1 VLRRARDVRREQ
13 PFTSRY
19 LFDLFGSFSMTN
31 SGWTMRLGEA
41 CLLAL
46 SVAALSAV
54 PTALRT
60 HVSGGALLDGL
71 LVGTAALLPFVSLL
85 VVLLRAAGRG
95 LRGVMGTRANA
106 AATLSIALLVGLAL
120 PALSVVAGLLKAV
133 THHRGLGGATF
144 GVVGLGVVV
153 ACALI
158 ARRMVDLGQN
168 LVSRGVKPVFVAVGG
183 AVVSVLPLVVLA
195 VALARSAK
203 GQGAGSVGSA
213 LVDLAIALVA
223 TALAASIELRPQHSK
238 LAATLGVPCA
248 AVLMLT
254 ASARLASSPP
264 VGRSVQTGGGLAA
277 TLLSAL
283 EKWTDRDGDG
293 VGAHFGGDDCDEG
306 DPRRHPGA
314 VDVPGDGVDQD
325 CNGSDAPVASV
336 SPGPTPA
343 PGTSGSAAANIP
355 AVSSKPGT
363 LSGAPDII
371 LITLD
376 TVRADRTSVYGYDQK
391 TTPHLEQL
399 ASRGVVFDHAYAPG
413 SDTQRALMP
422 LVSGKPLSQTVK
434 ERKEWPSIPSDVE
447 TVAERLKKAGYATGA
462 VASFT
467 WLSDEKGFNQGFD
480 KFETVYREEHPER
493 SVTGALATRS
503 AISILDELGRKDAPI
518 FLWVHLFDAHEKY
531 QEHAGK
537 RFGRGPSGLYDGE
550 IAFVDKQIG
559 QIAAY
564 LEKWKRPRA
573 AAWIVHGSHGE
584 AFGEHGTKG
593 HGTELYEEMLRVPLL
608 VVLPDG
614 KAGRYDADAVTT
626 LDIAPTVLAL
636 GGASLEGV
644 TGISLLPRARL
655 DAGIPKHP
663 PVVAYGPK
671 RAAIIDWPMK
681 LIVQDRKKQNRNF
694 LFDLASDPREEKDLN
709 SDRVEE
715 VTRLEKLLSSF
726 APTP

>member
-1 VLRRARDVRREQ
+1 
-13 PFTSRY
+13 
-19 LFDLFGSFSMTN
+19 
-31 SGWTMRLGEA
+31 MRLGEA

-60 HVSGGALLDGL
+60 HVSGGGLLDGL

-120 PALSVVAGLLKAV
+120 PALSVVAGLLKAL

-144 GVVGLGVVV
+144 GVVGLAVVI

-168 LVSRGVKPVFVAVGG
+168 LVSRGVKPVFVAAGG

-195 VALARSAK
+195 VALARSAQ
-203 GQGAGSVGSA
+203 GQGAGSVGAA

-223 TALAASIELRPQHSK
+223 TALAASIELRAHHSK

-264 VGRSVQTGGGLAA
+264 VGRSVQNGGGLAA

-306 DPRRHPGA
+306 DPQRHPGA
-314 VDVPGDGVDQD
+314 VDIPGDGIDQD
-325 CNGSDAPVASV
+325 CDGSDARVAGASSV
-336 SPGPTPA
+336 SPGPTSAPA
-343 PGTSGSAAANIP
+343 TSGSAAANVP
-355 AVSSKPGT
+355 AALPKPGT
-363 LSGAPDII
+363 FSGNPDII

-422 LVSGKPLSQTVK
+422 LVSGKPLSLTVK
-434 ERKEWPSIPSDVE
+434 ERREWPTIPSDVE

-462 VASFT
+462 VVSFT

-503 AISILDELGRKDAPI
+503 ALSILDELGKKDAPI

-564 LEKWKRPRA
+564 VEKWKRSRA

-593 HGTELYEEMLRVPLL
+593 HGTELYEETLRVPL
-608 VVLPDG
+608 VVALPEG
-614 KAGRYDADAVTT
+614 KAGRYDAGAVTT

-636 GGASLEGV
+636 GGASVEGV
-644 TGISLLPRARL
+644 MGVSLLPQARL
-655 DAGIPKHP
+655 DSGIQKHAP
-663 PVVAYGPK
+663 IVAYGPK

-694 LFDLASDPREEKDLN
+694 LFDLATDPREEKDLS
-709 SDRVEE
+709 SDRVED
-715 VTRLEKLLSSF
+715 VTRLEKLLSSL

>member
-1 VLRRARDVRREQ
+1 
-13 PFTSRY
+13 
-19 LFDLFGSFSMTN
+19 MTN

-41 CLLAL
+41 CTLAL
-46 SVAALSAV
+46 SVAALAAV

-60 HVSGGALLDGL
+60 HVSGGGLLDGL
-71 LVGTAALLPFVSLL
+71 LVGTAALLPFVTLF

-106 AATLSIALLVGLAL
+106 AATLGIALLVGLAL
-120 PALSVVAGLLKAV
+120 PALSVVAGLLKAL

-144 GVVGLGVVV
+144 GVLGLAVVIGCV
-153 ACALI
+153 LL

-168 LVSRGVKPVFVAVGG
+168 LVARGVRPVLVAAGG
-183 AVVSVLPLVVLA
+183 AIVSVVPLVFLA
-195 VALARSAK
+195 VSLARSSV
-203 GQGAGSVGSA
+203 GQGAGSVGAA

-238 LAATLGVPCA
+238 LASMLGVPFA
-248 AVLMLT
+248 AVLMIT

-314 VDVPGDGVDQD
+314 VEIPGDAIDQD
-325 CNGSDAPVASV
+325 CDGTDGVVPAPV
-336 SPGPTPA
+336 PGPTPGPA
-343 PGTSGSAAANIP
+343 TSGSAGITTNVGMPKSNSNA
-355 AVSSKPGT
+355 S
-363 LSGAPDII
+363 APDIL

-399 ASRGVVFDHAYAPG
+399 AARGVVFDHAYATG

-434 ERKEWPSIPSDVE
+434 ERREWPTIPADVD
-447 TVAERLKKAGYATGA
+447 TVAERLKRAGYATGA

-467 WLSDEKGFNQGFD
+467 WLSSEKGFDQGFD
-480 KFETVYREEHPER
+480 RFATVYLEEHPER

-503 AISILDELGRKDAPI
+503 ALSILDEFGRKDAPI
-518 FLWVHLFDAHEKY
+518 FLWVHLFDAHERY
-531 QEHAGK
+531 QEHEGK

-559 QIAAY
+559 QIAAF
-564 LEKWKRPRA
+564 LAKWNRPRPL
-573 AAWIVHGSHGE
+573 AWVVHGSHGE
-584 AFGEHGTKG
+584 GFGEHATKG
-593 HGTELYEEMLRVPLL
+593 HGTELYEEMLRVPLV

-614 KAGRYDADAVTT
+614 KPGRYSAGAVTT
-626 LDIAPTVLAL
+626 LDIAPTVVAIA
-636 GGASLEGV
+636 GASAEGMV
-644 TGISLLPRARL
+644 GISLVPHARL
-655 DAGIPKHP
+655 DPAAPRHAPIL
-663 PVVAYGPK
+663 AYGPK
-671 RAAIIDWPMK
+671 RAALIDWPMK
-681 LIVQDRKKQNRNF
+681 LIVQERKKQNRNF
-694 LFDLASDPREEKDLN
+694 LFDLAIDPQEAKDL
-709 SDRVEE
+709 SPERVDDI
-715 VTRLEKLLSSF
+715 TRLEKLLSDV

>member
-1 VLRRARDVRREQ
+1 
-13 PFTSRY
+13 
-19 LFDLFGSFSMTN
+19 
-31 SGWTMRLGEA
+31 MRLGEA
-41 CLLAL
+41 CTLAL
-46 SVAALSAV
+46 SVAALAAV

-60 HVSGGALLDGL
+60 HVSGGGLLDGL
-71 LVGTAALLPFVSLL
+71 LVGTAALLPFVTLF

-120 PALSVVAGLLKAV
+120 PALSVVAGLLKAL

-144 GVVGLGVVV
+144 GVLGLAVVIGCV
-153 ACALI
+153 LL

-168 LVSRGVKPVFVAVGG
+168 LVARGVRPVLVAAGG
-183 AVVSVLPLVVLA
+183 AIVSVVPLVFLA
-195 VALARSAK
+195 VSLARSSV
-203 GQGAGSVGSA
+203 GQGAGSVGAA

-238 LAATLGVPCA
+238 LASMLGVPFA
-248 AVLMLT
+248 AVLMIT

-314 VDVPGDGVDQD
+314 VDIPGDAIDQD
-325 CNGSDAPVASV
+325 CDGTDGVVPAPV
-336 SPGPTPA
+336 PGPTPGPA
-343 PGTSGSAAANIP
+343 SSSSAGITTNVGMPKNTTNA
-355 AVSSKPGT
+355 S
-363 LSGAPDII
+363 APDIL

-376 TVRADRTSVYGYDQK
+376 TVRADRTSVYGYNQK

-399 ASRGVVFDHAYAPG
+399 AARGVVFDHAYATG

-434 ERKEWPSIPSDVE
+434 ERREWPTIPADVD
-447 TVAERLKKAGYATGA
+447 TVAERLKRAGYATGA

-467 WLSDEKGFNQGFD
+467 WLSSEKGFDQGFD
-480 KFETVYREEHPER
+480 RFATVYLEEHPER

-503 AISILDELGRKDAPI
+503 ALSILDEFGRKDAPI
-518 FLWVHLFDAHEKY
+518 FLWVHLFDAHERY
-531 QEHAGK
+531 QEHEGK

-559 QIAAY
+559 QIAAF
-564 LEKWKRPRA
+564 LAKWNRSRPL
-573 AAWIVHGSHGE
+573 AWVVHGSHGE
-584 AFGEHGTKG
+584 GFGEHATKG
-593 HGTELYEEMLRVPLL
+593 HGTELYEEMLRVPLV

-614 KAGRYDADAVTT
+614 KPGRYDAGAVTT
-626 LDIAPTVLAL
+626 LDIAPTVLAIA
-636 GGASLEGV
+636 GASAEGMV
-644 TGISLLPRARL
+644 GISLLPHARL
-655 DAGIPKHP
+655 EPAAPRHAPIL
-663 PVVAYGPK
+663 AYGPK
-671 RAAIIDWPMK
+671 RSALIDWPMK
-681 LIVQDRKKQNRNF
+681 LIVQERKKQNRNF
-694 LFDLASDPREEKDLN
+694 LFDLAIDPKEAKDL
-709 SDRVEE
+709 SAERVDDI
-715 VTRLEKLLSSF
+715 TRLEKLLSDV